1 MFFSCYGTDK
11 HLREWAI
18 GLRIVL
24 ILWTLWVAMSVPYL
38 LELMGLIGNITGTML
53 SFIWPAYFYLKL
65 REKVLTPE
73 EARMNKIVI
82 GLGGIICI
90 VGVYYSLIE
99 LYMVIKYDE
108 DA

>member
-1 MFFSCYGTDK
+1 
-11 HLREWAI
+11 
-18 GLRIVL
+18 
-24 ILWTLWVAMSVPYL
+24 MSVPYL
-38 LELMGLIGNITGTML
+38 LELMGLIGNVTGTML